1 MSQLTLADLIEQ
13 VGIADLGAEFDTLL
27 RRLYPICRS
36 ITGQGVRDTLA
47 ILAESVP
54 LSVHEVPSGTPAFDW
69 IVPKEWN
76 IRDAYVKNS
85 RGERVIDFKKSN
97 LHVVGYSVPIS
108 RKMSLAELKPK
119 LHSLPEHPDWIPFR
133 SSFYR
138 DDWGFCLAHRQ
149 LQELPADEYEVVI
162 DSTLADGSLTY
173 GELFI
178 PGTTSEEVLFSAHVC
193 HPSLANDNLSGVSV
207 ATTLARYLL
216 ARTRA
221 GQPPRFSYRFLFAPV
236 TVGSIT
242 WLSRNEE
249 TVKRVRHG
257 LVLTLLGDPGQI
269 HYKRSRRGNALVD
282 RAAIHVLQAAAV
294 PHVVEDFLP
303 YGYDERQFCSP
314 GLDLPV
320 GCLMRTPFQR
330 FPEYHTSGDNLSFV
344 RSDKLI
350 DSLSKLVA
358 IVDVLEHDAT
368 YVNLSP
374 KTEPQ
379 LGRRG
384 IYRALADRGSDAGNE
399 MAILWVLNQ
408 SDGGHSL
415 LDIAERSKLKFEQIR
430 AAAGLLEECGLLRR
444 EA

>member
-1 MSQLTLADLIEQ
+1 MSITDLMEL
-13 VGIADLGAEFDTLL
+13 VGVEDLGAEFDSLL
-27 RRLYPICRS
+27 QRLYPICRS

-47 ILAESVP
+47 ILAETLP
-54 LSVHEVPSGTPAFDW
+54 LTVHEVPSGTQAFDW
-69 IVPKEWN
+69 VVPKEWN

-85 RGERVIDFKKSN
+85 RGERVIDFQQSN
-97 LHVVGYSVPIS
+97 LHVVGYSVPVS
-108 RKMSLAELKPK
+108 KKMSLAELSPK

-138 DDWGFCLAHRQ
+138 DDWGFCLQHNRRLA
-149 LQELPADEYEVVI
+149 LTDDEYEVVI

-173 GELFI
+173 GELLV
-178 PGTTSEEVLFSAHVC
+178 PGTTNEEVLFSAHVC
-193 HPSLANDNLSGVSV
+193 HPSLANDNLSGIGV
-207 ATTLARYLL
+207 AATLARYLL
-216 ARTRA
+216 ARNRA
-221 GQPPRFSYRFLFAPV
+221 GRPSKLSYRFLFAPV

-242 WLSRNEE
+242 WLSRNEQ
-249 TVKRVRHG
+249 TVERIRHG

-269 HYKRSRRGNALVD
+269 HYKRSRRGNALID
-282 RAAIHVLQAAAV
+282 RAAVHVLQTAGE

-314 GLDLPV
+314 GFDLPV

-344 RSDKLI
+344 RSEKLI
-350 DSLSKLVA
+350 DSLSKVLA
-358 IVDVLEHDAT
+358 IVNVLEHDAT

-379 LGRRG
+379 LGKRG
-384 IYRALADRGSDAGNE
+384 IYRALADRGSDGSSE

-408 SDGGHSL
+408 SDGTHSL
-415 LDIAERSKLKFEQIR
+415 LDIAERSKLGFERIR
-430 AAAGLLEECGLLRR
+430 VAAALLSEAQLLRR
-444 EA
+444 KP